1 MVPFPFSVG
10 PSDDWDPQGY
20 EEEEEDTLAPGMHVL
35 DDDEEETGDEAAVE
49 EEAEVLGPDTDE
61 EDDEEEEAED
71 EMGLEDL
78 DKDPIEELDELE
90 NRVLETERATLRLSD
105 FSDDE

>member
-1 MVPFPFSVG
+1 MVPLPFSVG

-35 DDDEEETGDEAAVE
+35 DE
-49 EEAEVLGPDTDE
+49 
-61 EDDEEEEAED
+61 DEEEEKEGEEVAEEGVIVDEEVED
-71 EMGLEDL
+71 EEDEDEEVDESGLEDL

-105 FSDDE
+105 FTDEE

>member
-1 MVPFPFSVG
+1 MG

-35 DDDEEETGDEAAVE
+35 EEDEEEKEADDVVDVAVID
-49 EEAEVLGPDTDE
+49 PDAIVDE
-61 EDDEEEEAED
+61 EVVDDVKDED

-78 DKDPIEELDELE
+78 DKDPIKELDELE
-90 NRVLETERATLRLSD
+90 NLVLENERATLRLSD
-105 FSDDE
+105 FSDEE

>member
-1 MVPFPFSVG
+1 MVPLPFSVG

-35 DDDEEETGDEAAVE
+35 DEDEEEEKEGEDAVVE
-49 EEAEVLGPDTDE
+49 EGVVVD
-61 EDDEEEEAED
+61 EEAED
-71 EMGLEDL
+71 EEVDETGLEDL

-105 FSDDE
+105 FTDDE